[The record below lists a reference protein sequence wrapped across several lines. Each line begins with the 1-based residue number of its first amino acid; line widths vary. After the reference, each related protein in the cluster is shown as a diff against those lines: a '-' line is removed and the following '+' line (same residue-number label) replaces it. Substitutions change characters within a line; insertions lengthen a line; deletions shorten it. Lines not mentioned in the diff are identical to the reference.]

1 MFAFL
6 RSNLY
11 PASVSQ
17 NLELRSRIDELQS
30 LMRSNAV
37 KIRTN
42 TKCGKRP
49 LSDLETTAGDAAN
62 IASLTEI
69 LLKEM
74 RFCRRTISFIVCVT
88 TKFYD
93 DAFDNADK
101 TARDL
106 ESQRGEEVEEVKEVE
121 VTSEQNHSTRL
132 LASANDL
139 HCRFVTLCAT
149 LGIRET
155 RDLDKCDAATDS
167 ALFSAIHASSHGPR
181 LDTTLSI
188 STHFET
194 LCGIS
199 HAAWQMMSVLA
210 FSNLYRYH
218 YEFQKGPTTRV
229 DLNPSDSVFTT
240 K

>member
-1 MFAFL
+1 
-6 RSNLY
+6 
-11 PASVSQ
+11 
-17 NLELRSRIDELQS
+17 
-30 LMRSNAV
+30 MRSNAV

-49 LSDLETTAGDAAN
+49 LSDLETTADDAAN
-62 IASLTEI
+62 IASLAEI

-93 DAFDNADK
+93 DAFDTADK
-101 TARDL
+101 TACDL
-106 ESQRGEEVEEVKEVE
+106 ESQRGEDVEEVE

-155 RDLDKCDAATDS
+155 CDLDKCDAATDS
-167 ALFSAIHASSHGPR
+167 ALFSAIHASSQGPGP
-181 LDTTLSI
+181 DTLSI
-188 STHFET
+188 SSHFET

-218 YEFQKGPTTRV
+218 HEFQKGPTTRV